1 MRLFI
6 AEKPSV
12 AKAIANV
19 IGIDKSNKNYIECK
33 DGTLIAWCF
42 GHLYEL
48 AEPDAYTDDNA
59 PRSKKTNRKMWRW
72 EDLPI
77 IPKVWQT
84 NPKEEHKE
92 HINMLF
98 GLIRKCDCIIHA
110 GDPDREGQLLVDEVI
125 EKAGFTGKV
134 LRYWANAIDDK
145 SIKKALDNLENN
157 SKYEPLSNAAL
168 ARQRCDWLVGMN
180 ITRATTL
187 LHHDIY
193 TVGRVQTPTLN
204 LVYQRDQAI
213 KNFKSIDF
221 NVLKIDVKANNG
233 NYQATFQPSE
243 TQAGLDEEGR
253 LIDSS
258 VAQDIADSCKNKDAK
273 VISVKKTKKTVNQ
286 PKGFSLAELTAT
298 ASRVLNFTAA
308 QTLKVAQSL
317 YEKKCTSYPRT
328 DCCFLPNSQYED
340 KSFIL
345 DSISLICEKFKDACQ
360 SVKDSTIKSKI
371 WNDEKTTAHHAIIP
385 TFSDTKVDLTDAEMK
400 LYELI
405 AKRYIVQFMKAHEY
419 EHTEV
424 ITQVDAYNFKTIGKR
439 ILVNGFK
446 DFDQEKDEDDNKE
459 QESNNLPELNEG
471 DIGTVINTNIQKQK
485 TQPPKYFTEG
495 TLITAMEN
503 IHRYVDNEDYK
514 KLLKDGDGIGTSA
527 TRASIIEELKKRE
540 FIKVDGK
547 FIKSTEK
554 GANLLANISE
564 QVKSPI
570 MTANFESVLT
580 EIAENQRGIGALLD
594 QCVDFVSGEITSA
607 RAKSKLLSKKVS
619 TIDCP
624 YCKEKMIEQKFTFS
638 CEKCG
643 FKLNKEIAQATPSVE
658 YFKQVLNK
666 EDVPPLVFT
675 SKENKQFKAKLALDY
690 ENKKLVFKFEPKE
703 SSAETS
709 KFNCPECGKPLI
721 RRESKNKKGLFWY
734 GCSGYP
740 KCELTFFEKDGKPD
754 IYPNSDDK
762 KKSNNK
768 E

>member
-19 IGIDKSNKNYIECK
+19 IGIEKNNKNYIECK
-33 DGTLIAWCF
+33 DQTLVAWCF

-48 AEPDAYTDDNA
+48 AEPDVYTDVNA
-59 PRSKKTNRKMWRW
+59 PRSSKTNKKMWRW

-77 IPKVWQT
+77 VPQIWQT
-84 NPKEEHKE
+84 IEKEEHKE

-98 GLIRKCDCIIHA
+98 NLISKCDCIVHA

-157 SKYEPLSNAAL
+157 SKYEPLSNAAI

-187 LHHDIY
+187 LHQDIY

-213 KNFKSIDF
+213 KHFKSIDF
-221 NVLKIDVKANNG
+221 NVLKIDVNVNNG
-233 NYQATFQPSE
+233 NYQATLQPSD
-243 TQAGLDEEGR
+243 TQLGLDEEGR
-253 LIDSS
+253 LIDSA
-258 VAQDIADSCKNKDAK
+258 VAQDIADFCKDKDAT
-273 VISVKKTKKTVNQ
+273 VISVQKTKKTVNQ

-298 ASRVLNFTAA
+298 ASKVLGFTAA
-308 QTLKVAQSL
+308 QTLKTAQSL
-317 YEKKCTSYPRT
+317 YEKRCTSYPRT
-328 DCCFLPNSQYED
+328 DCCYLPTSQYED

-345 DSISLICEKFKDACQ
+345 DSISLICEKFKDACI

-385 TFSDTKVDLTDAEMK
+385 TFTDSKVDLTDTEMK

-419 EHTEV
+419 EQTEV
-424 ITQVDAYNFKTIGKR
+424 LTKVENYNFRTIGKR
-439 ILVNGFK
+439 VLVNGFK
-446 DFDQEKDEDDNKE
+446 DFDQDKDEEDNKE
-459 QESNNLPELNEG
+459 QEFNNLLELNEG
-471 DIGTVINTNIQKQK
+471 DVGTVQNVKIQKQK

-503 IHRYVDNEDYK
+503 IHRYVDNEEYK

-540 FIKVDGK
+540 FIKVEGK

-564 QVKSPI
+564 EVKSPI
-570 MTANFESVLT
+570 LTATFERELT
-580 EIAENQRGIGALLD
+580 DIAENQKGIGALLD
-594 QCVDFVSGEITSA
+594 QCVDFVQAEVISA
-607 RAKSKLLSKKVS
+607 RAKAKLLSKKVS
-619 TIDCP
+619 VLDCP
-624 YCKEKMIEQKFTFS
+624 YCKEKMFEQKFTYS

-643 FKLNKEIAQATPSVE
+643 FKINKEIAQATPSVE
-658 YFKQVLNK
+658 YYQKVLNK
-666 EDVPPLVFT
+666 EDVLPLVFR
-675 SKENKQFKAKLALDY
+675 SKENKKFKAKLELDY
-690 ENKKLVFKFEPKE
+690 ANKKLVFKFESKE
-703 SSAETS
+703 KTNSEVS
-709 KFNCPECGKPLI
+709 KYTCKICGKGLI
-721 RRESKNKKGLFWY
+721 RRESAKKKGVFWW

-740 KCELTFFEKDGKPD
+740 ECKQTYFDDNGKPD
-754 IYPNSDDK
+754 LEDK
-762 KKSNNK
+762 KKNK